1 MLTKE
6 ECSGSIGKRSNEGHP
21 PSPVSTKEF
30 EKARKKC
37 LTNGIECGNLVELLA
52 RAARDTAKF
61 LLKELQKVLKNLKKS
76 S

>member
-6 ECSGSIGKRSNEGHP
+6 ECSGSIGKRSDEGP
-21 PSPVSTKEF
+21 QPRPVSTNEF

-37 LTNGIECGNLVELLA
+37 LTNGIECGILIESLA
-52 RAARDTAKF
+52 RATARYS
-61 LLKELQKVLKNLKKS
+61 KVSAEKTSKSFEKLEKS